1 MINLWALAV
10 DAEEAGDPPNPVIPV
25 ENEIVWAAIF
35 FLALWALMKFVLLPP
50 ILRAMENRA
59 STIQSGK
66 DAADAATSALGAARR
81 DHEATLAEARAEAN
95 QILAGAR
102 AAADERRAALQAEAD
117 TEIAEMR
124 RSAQAEID
132 EARAAAL
139 SGMRGDVSSIA
150 VGAAQIVLGRDLDA
164 GSQQTVIDQA
174 LSAN

>member
-1 MINLWALAV
+1 MINLWALAA

-35 FLALWALMKFVLLPP
+35 FFALWALMKFVLLPP
-50 ILRAMENRA
+50 ILKAMENRA

-66 DAADAATSALGAARR
+66 DAADAATAALGSARR

-117 TEIAEMR
+117 AEIAEMR

-132 EARAAAL
+132 EARASAL
-139 SGMRGDVSSIA
+139 SGMRGDVSTLA

-164 GSQQTVIDQA
+164 GSQQSVIDQA

>member
-1 MINLWALAV
+1 MINLWALAA

-35 FLALWALMKFVLLPP
+35 FFLLWGLMKFVLLPP
-50 ILRAMENRA
+50 ILKAMENRA
-59 STIQSGK
+59 TTIQSGK
-66 DAADAATSALGAARR
+66 DAADAATAALGSARR
-81 DHEATLAEARAEAN
+81 DHEATLTEARAEAN

-117 TEIAEMR
+117 AEIAEMR

-132 EARAAAL
+132 EARASAL
-139 SGMRGDVSSIA
+139 SGMRGDVSSLA

-164 GSQQTVIDQA
+164 GSQQSVIDQA